1 MQTRTALIAAIWLAG
16 VVLAAASVTAAL
28 VFLGD
33 RVFATSGHVLSQAQV
48 RRALTEH
55 QSATPPGPTSA
66 APGPSGTPSPAA
78 AATTATAKTFSG
90 GTVFASCSAGQ
101 VTLTQRI
108 PAQGFQIDGVSPG
121 PAATASVRFTSGST
135 EVLVT
140 VTCSAGHPRFTSSV
154 DDHHGGGRHGSG
166 GKGSGG

>member
-1 MQTRTALIAAIWLAG
+1 MRTRTALIAAIWLAG

-28 VFLGD
+28 VFLGS
-33 RVFATSGHVLSQAQV
+33 RVFATSGHALSQAQV
-48 RRALTEH
+48 RRELAER
-55 QSATPPGPTSA
+55 QSAGPAGPTPA
-66 APGPSGTPSPAA
+66 APGPSRAPSPAA

-101 VTLTQRI
+101 VTVTQRI
-108 PAQGFQIDGVSPG
+108 PAQGFEIDGVSPG

-140 VTCSAGHPRFTSSV
+140 VTCPAGRPRFTSSV
-154 DDHHGGGRHGSG
+154 DDHHGGGHGG
-166 GKGSGG
+166 GKGSDG